1 MSRKFIFLVNPIAG
15 TSKKEDVLRHIEMEF
30 KERNETYEI
39 VPTTVHGNYDHI
51 TERITKENIT
61 DIVMVGGDGTVK
73 QVIKSLHKTH
83 VNFGIIP
90 AGSGNGLA
98 RTAKIPLK
106 AKPAI
111 ELLFKG
117 TAQTVDAFTLN
128 DHFSCNLSGLGFDG
142 QVAEMFAEKHSRGLL
157 TYTHQS
163 ILQFFKAHP
172 YQFEIDIDGFR
183 FFTEA
188 YFISIANSNQ
198 FGNNV
203 TIAPNASLND
213 GMLDVVIVQKMS
225 KAKLPFAIL
234 KQIRGNNRLQKIVED
249 MTKKA
254 VVYFQTPA
262 LTIHNLKLAP
272 MHTDGD
278 PRPASPIVEVKIIK
292 DCFRLIQP

>member
-1 MSRKFIFLVNPIAG
+1 MRRKFIFLVNPIAG
-15 TSKKEDVLRHIEMEF
+15 TSKKEDVLNYIEMAFSGRE
-30 KERNETYEI
+30 ETYEI
-39 VPTTVHGNYDHI
+39 VPTTVHGNYEHLV
-51 TERITKENIT
+51 ERITKEKIT
-61 DIVMVGGDGTVK
+61 DVVMVGGDGTVK
-73 QVIKSLHKTH
+73 QVIKALHKSD

-90 AGSGNGLA
+90 SGSGNGLA

-106 AKPAI
+106 TKPAI

-117 TAQTVDAFTLN
+117 TPQTVDAFTLN

-142 QVAEMFAEKHSRGLL
+142 QVAEMFAEKQSRGLL

-163 ILQFFKAHP
+163 ILHFFKAHP
-172 YQFEIDIDGFR
+172 YQFEIYIDGFK

-213 GMLDVVIVQKMS
+213 GMLDIVIVQKMS
-225 KAKLPFAIL
+225 KARLPFAIL
-234 KQIRGNNRLQKIVED
+234 KQIRGNNRLQEIVED
-249 MTKKA
+249 MTNKA

-278 PRPASPIVEVKIIK
+278 PRPATHIVEVKIIK